1 MPLFEFDDRW
11 PDGHCTLCINFLML
25 YLVEYQKKGLWEFG
39 RMIRRTKL
47 LASFSV
53 LRILTRCSLSE
64 LPMLFVEAADQK
76 ELNLRHN

>member
-1 MPLFEFDDRW
+1 MPLLST
-11 PDGHCTLCINFLML
+11 PIVGPMIVVLSVINFLTL
-25 YLVEYQKKGLWEFG
+25 YLVEYQKKGSWEFG

-47 LASFSV
+47 LASFSI
-53 LRILTRCSLSE
+53 LRILTKCSLSE